1 MKTDSPS
8 LARKVLTKALGER
21 VTSSIRRSLVK
32 TIPRLHDYKSL
43 FAHRSGL
50 EIGGPSEIFGEF
62 GSIPIYEV
70 LKSLDNC
77 LYSSTTIWTG
87 QSDVGKQFQYLSTKK
102 PGIQF
107 ICEATELIQVKGES
121 YECVLASHCLEHVAN
136 PLKALGEWKRVLRQ
150 EGLLFLLLP
159 HKDGTFDWRRPVTTL
174 EHVIQDFELQ
184 VGEDDVSHL
193 EEILTLHDLN
203 RDKAA
208 GSAEQ
213 LRQRCLQNVTNRAI
227 HHHVFDTPT
236 AIRFIDYA
244 GFQLVRATTFE
255 PHHIVIV
262 ARRTE
267 GKPNNSTFLA
277 KNWTGLHRSCFPSD
291 RLYAK

>member
-1 MKTDSPS
+1 MKMDSPS

-21 VTSSIRRSLVK
+21 VTSSIRRRLVNK
-32 TIPRLHDYKSL
+32 IPRFRDYKSL
-43 FAHRSGL
+43 FADRSGL

-62 GSIPIYEV
+62 GSIPIYKV

-87 QSDVGKQFQYLSTKK
+87 QSDVGEQFQYLSTKK

-107 ICEATELIQVKGES
+107 ICEATELFQVKNES

-174 EHVIQDFELQ
+174 QHVIQDFERQ
-184 VGEDDVSHL
+184 VGEDDISHL
-193 EEILTLHDLN
+193 EEVLALHDLD

-208 GSAEQ
+208 GSPEQ

-236 AIRFIDYA
+236 AIKFVDCA
-244 GFQLVRATTFE
+244 GFQVVRATTFE

-262 ARRTE
+262 ARRTK
-267 GKPNNSTFLA
+267 GKPNNGTFLA
-277 KNWTGLHRSCFPSD
+277 GNWAGLRQSCFPSD
-291 RLYAK
+291 RLHTK